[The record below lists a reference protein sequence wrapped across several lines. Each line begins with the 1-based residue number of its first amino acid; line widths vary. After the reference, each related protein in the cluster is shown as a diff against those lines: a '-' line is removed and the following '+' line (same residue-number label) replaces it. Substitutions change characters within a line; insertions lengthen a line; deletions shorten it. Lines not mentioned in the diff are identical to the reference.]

1 MECDRGRGGSDA
13 AVTVTCREEGWVSV
27 IVREGKGGG
36 REGKMCVGASCS
48 ERKDEVGVA
57 IGD

>member
-27 IVREGKGGG
+27 IVRGGEGR